1 MSGDSYALVDL
12 EVLGDD
18 DTLREQAEA
27 AREAAGDEP
36 SDTYRADD
44 PTRSIEVTVDRDG
57 RLADLRLA
65 EWWSD
70 RLDPERFAETLF
82 AVYTAAV
89 GKALV
94 MALSTRDD
102 ERDGPAPGK
111 PEQSLAW
118 INATLAENDAKLL
131 AMRRAEPPAD
141 DEFAL
146 RSEHGYVTLHV
157 RGGIATGLTA
167 NAAVLGYAKADVLR
181 ADVLAVFTDAGLT
194 TED

>member
-1 MSGDSYALVDL
+1 MPGDSYALVDL

-18 DTLREQAEA
+18 DTLRRQAEE
-27 AREAAGDEP
+27 AREAAGAGP

-44 PTRSIEVTVDRDG
+44 PTRSVQVTVDRGG
-57 RLADLRLA
+57 RLVDVRLA

-70 RLDPERFAETLF
+70 RLAPERFAETLF
-82 AVYTAAV
+82 GVYTAAV
-89 GKALV
+89 SAALV
-94 MALSTRDD
+94 TELSTRD
-102 ERDGPAPGK
+102 EEPDGQAAPA

-118 INATLAENDAKLL
+118 IGATLAENDAKLL
-131 AMRRAEPPAD
+131 ALRRAEPLTD
-141 DEFAL
+141 DESDL

>member
-1 MSGDSYALVDL
+1 MSGDSYALIDL

-18 DTLREQAEA
+18 DTLARQAEE
-27 AREAAGDEP
+27 ARAAAGDEP
-36 SDTYRADD
+36 SDTYQAED
-44 PTRSIEVTVDRDG
+44 PTRSVQVTVDRNGLLVDV
-57 RLADLRLA
+57 RLA

-70 RLDPERFAETLF
+70 RLEPERFAETLF
-82 AVYTAAV
+82 GVYTAAV
-89 GKALV
+89 STALV
-94 MALSTRDD
+94 TELSTRDE
-102 ERDGPAPGK
+102 ERDVPASRP

-118 INATLAENDAKLL
+118 INATLAENDATLL
-131 AMRRAEPPAD
+131 ALRRAEPLTD